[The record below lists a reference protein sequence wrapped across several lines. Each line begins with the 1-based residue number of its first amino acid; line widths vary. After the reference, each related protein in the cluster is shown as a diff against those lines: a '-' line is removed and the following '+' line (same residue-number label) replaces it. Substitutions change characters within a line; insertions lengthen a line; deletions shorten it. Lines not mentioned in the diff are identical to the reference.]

1 MFLKPLGQLVSR
13 YATGGQVEHETLLVV
28 DGCDDLGAVQHQ
40 ECLHRSMGNA
50 FVAVEEWMIDASEK
64 PNAAALA
71 RCAGPSRRNWLAVER
86 GPTPTR
92 RDLECPTHHLNFRRW
107 PGEVRRLLRAS
118 GSALGQA
125 FVQILALGDN
135 TARDLLKPC
144 VRCGQQICEGSA
156 GQVLWGQTK
165 AGGFGAQL
173 VGLGRW

>member
-71 RCAGPSRRNWLAVER
+71 CREVCRSEPAKLARGRARADSNAPRSRMPDAPPELS
-86 GPTPTR
+86 TM
-92 RDLECPTHHLNFRRW
+92 
-107 PGEVRRLLRAS
+107 
-118 GSALGQA
+118 
-125 FVQILALGDN
+125 
-135 TARDLLKPC
+135 AR
-144 VRCGQQICEGSA
+144 
-156 GQVLWGQTK
+156 
-165 AGGFGAQL
+165 
-173 VGLGRW
+173 